1 MLKAEVGRH
10 GCGGVAGRVAGGDGG
25 GQGAVRP
32 IPSSSSTLVQPI
44 GRSPRGTLPVFKT
57 QKCWRAMLLGWRR
70 QHTALAAASG
80 VANIRSTG
88 LPAGEIDQPETA
100 AAAPPTNP
108 KLPSSCSCVAASIML
123 RLLYFIPS
131 HPVPSI
137 HLFQRALWIQILHSL
152 VPAGS
157 PGGHLKG
164 LFGPRYIITG

>member
-1 MLKAEVGRH
+1 MELVGAGFH
-10 GCGGVAGRVAGGDGG
+10 GCDVVGAGDGG
-25 GQGAVRP
+25 VQGAAERQP
-32 IPSSSSTLVQPI
+32 TPGSSSTLYQLIERFSGKPI
-44 GRSPRGTLPVFKT
+44 VNVCGERWFLDGGASTLLSP
-57 QKCWRAMLLGWRR
+57 
-70 QHTALAAASG
+70 AASG

-108 KLPSSCSCVAASIML
+108 KLPSSCFCVAAWIML